1 LLEGGVLKH
10 FLHSEATARAF
21 GVAPTGHA
29 GMGAKV
35 SVGPDWFE
43 IGPTPGSTGG
53 QAGLNRFQADQPI
66 VWIDSLSALHA
77 GVKASQGSFSLPF
90 DGWLIKDG
98 ERRSI
103 EAATVAGDIRQV
115 LQTIVGFEGA
125 AKVTPDGLSPM
136 VWVEGLSVT
145 GEA

>member
-1 LLEGGVLKH
+1 
-10 FLHSEATARAF
+10 
-21 GVAPTGHA
+21 
-29 GMGAKV
+29 
-35 SVGPDWFE
+35 
-43 IGPTPGSTGG
+43 
-53 QAGLNRFQADQPI
+53 
-66 VWIDSLSALHA
+66 
-77 GVKASQGSFSLPF
+77 VKASQGSFSLPF